1 MFRLAERATAELGSF
16 ALALPSKRLA
26 FSSPLPAFP
35 TTAPPSTLRDVLT
48 VDSLKSPSSFSSSPS
63 RSPTP
68 LRGFGSDSRGSGRA
82 SPVVLVPTNFASGQ
96 EEGESA
102 SSGAPGRKGGF
113 VVLEDF
119 YASEEEGEGE
129 EEEGESEEDEDSEEE
144 SEEESEGED
153 SSEDEEI
160 GAGSRPR

>member
-1 MFRLAERATAELGSF
+1 M
-16 ALALPSKRLA
+16 
-26 FSSPLPAFP
+26 
-35 TTAPPSTLRDVLT
+35 
-48 VDSLKSPSSFSSSPS
+48 
-63 RSPTP
+63 
-68 LRGFGSDSRGSGRA
+68 
-82 SPVVLVPTNFASGQ
+82 LVPTNFASGQ

-113 VVLEDF
+113 VDLEDF

>member
-1 MFRLAERATAELGSF
+1 M
-16 ALALPSKRLA
+16 
-26 FSSPLPAFP
+26 
-35 TTAPPSTLRDVLT
+35 
-48 VDSLKSPSSFSSSPS
+48 
-63 RSPTP
+63 
-68 LRGFGSDSRGSGRA
+68 
-82 SPVVLVPTNFASGQ
+82 LVPTNFASGQ

-113 VVLEDF
+113 VDLEDF
-119 YASEEEGEGE
+119 YASEEEGEGEE